1 MSDSEHNDLLKA
13 IHDLAL
19 QIAIVKQ
26 KQEDNH
32 ADNKN
37 DIRILYDKML
47 KVDALPCL
55 THMEKLRQYDV
66 HIAEG
71 QAYRRILVGLIFTLI
86 LSAAGVAVAWGQ
98 LQERVIQN
106 ERQNKQAWDRCCE
119 KEYVKN
125 I

>member
-1 MSDSEHNDLLKA
+1 MSDNEHKDLLQA
-13 IHDLAL
+13 IHGLAL

-55 THMEKLRQYDV
+55 THVEKLRQYDV
-66 HIAEG
+66 HVAEG
-71 QAYRRILVGLIFTLI
+71 HAYRRVLVGLIFTLVV
-86 LSAAGVAVAWGQ
+86 SATGAAVAWGQ
-98 LQERVIQN
+98 LQQRVQSL
-106 ERQNKQAWDRCCE
+106 EYCCE
-119 KEYVKN
+119 QDAHKN
-125 I
+125 S